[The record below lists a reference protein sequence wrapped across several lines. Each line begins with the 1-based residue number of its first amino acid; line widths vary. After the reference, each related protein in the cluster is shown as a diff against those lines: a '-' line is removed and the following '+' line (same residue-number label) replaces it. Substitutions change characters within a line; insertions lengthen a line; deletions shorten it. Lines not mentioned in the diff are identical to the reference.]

1 MLQSMGLQRVKQDSV
16 TEQQQFS
23 LIMLVIQMNKLAIEA
38 VFYQDMIKLIYKKKC
53 QNYQSFSHFLNNFG
67 PIPSCLLVLGTWNL
81 MGATTEQVS
90 AALQRQDRP
99 SRNDLN
105 QSYCCCC
112 YSVTKSWPTLCN
124 PMDCS
129 MPGSPILHYLLELL
143 LYDPYYVMAQPLLV
157 TTMTNE

>member
-1 MLQSMGLQRVKQDSV
+1 
-16 TEQQQFS
+16 
-23 LIMLVIQMNKLAIEA
+23 
-38 VFYQDMIKLIYKKKC
+38 
-53 QNYQSFSHFLNNFG
+53 
-67 PIPSCLLVLGTWNL
+67 

-105 QSYCCCC
+105 QSYCCY

>member
-1 MLQSMGLQRVKQDSV
+1 
-16 TEQQQFS
+16 
-23 LIMLVIQMNKLAIEA
+23 
-38 VFYQDMIKLIYKKKC
+38 
-53 QNYQSFSHFLNNFG
+53 
-67 PIPSCLLVLGTWNL
+67 
-81 MGATTEQVS
+81 MGATTEQVP

-99 SRNDLN
+99 SGNDLN

-143 LYDPYYVMAQPLLV
+143 LYDPYYVMAQLLLV